1 MGATRASTWDSPS
14 IATFKTRVA
23 RKAGGNFERRRS
35 RHSASNK
42 GLSSW
47 GGPGKSITMRS
58 RPSNFPLSHCPGAVP
73 LGLGSTIAPSSTS
86 ACWALLGD
94 IFHPRAAKRR
104 SMPASTASSRRNPTP
119 KAAAENH
126 DLRPEQS
133 VLRGRNQTLEIVADH
148 TFENYFNPQLVDLLG
163 EKKRV

>member
-58 RPSNFPLSHCPGAVP
+58 RPSNFPLGHSLAGKIVFS
-73 LGLGSTIAPSSTS
+73 G
-86 ACWALLGD
+86 
-94 IFHPRAAKRR
+94 
-104 SMPASTASSRRNPTP
+104 P

-148 TFENYFNPQLVDLLG
+148 TLENYFNAQLVDLLG
-163 EKKRV
+163 EKKRVCIHAVGSQ